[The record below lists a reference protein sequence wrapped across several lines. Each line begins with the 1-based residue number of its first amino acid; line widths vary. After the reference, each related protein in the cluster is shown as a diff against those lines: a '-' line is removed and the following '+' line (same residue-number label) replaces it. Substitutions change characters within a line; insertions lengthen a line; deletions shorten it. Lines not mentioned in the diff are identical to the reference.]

1 MPGSALRAVEGTEAV
16 VGGNPCETVR
26 YVGSRS
32 FFLSLSFWLRFSS
45 EDGLVYGSYWVTFE
59 GMVDNRMSYFFLCL
73 PRRKVGDPPLSSS
86 ITKKACVFPL
96 KIVVSSKPLSPIE
109 NFYWKTG
116 FLRVSIGKCHF

>member
-26 YVGSRS
+26 IVAPRFFVS
-32 FFLSLSFWLRFSS
+32 FLSCKTYPCHS

-73 PRRKVGDPPLSSS
+73 PRRKVGDPPFLSLLRLERD
-86 ITKKACVFPL
+86 VFPL
-96 KIVVSSKPLSPIE
+96 KTGGSPKPLSPIE
-109 NFYWKTG
+109 NLYWKTG
-116 FLRVSIGKCHF
+116 F